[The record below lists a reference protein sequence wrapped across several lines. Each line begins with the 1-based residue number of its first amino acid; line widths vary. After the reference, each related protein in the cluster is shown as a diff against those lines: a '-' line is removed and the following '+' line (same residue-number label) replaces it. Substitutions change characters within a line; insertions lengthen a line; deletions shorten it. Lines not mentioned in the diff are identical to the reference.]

1 MELYHLCVTI
11 IFALSHFDVLQFGI
25 ARWSPSAI
33 SGNSIEHEN
42 DNISIKFYHQMD
54 FDKIVAKYPGERYQA
69 HLGLLL
75 HKEFSCK
82 QKRISEL

>member
-1 MELYHLCVTI
+1 
-11 IFALSHFDVLQFGI
+11 
-25 ARWSPSAI
+25 
-33 SGNSIEHEN
+33 
-42 DNISIKFYHQMD
+42 MD